1 MAISRKP
8 LVSVIVLNWNGKKF
22 LEHCISS
29 LLRQSY
35 SNYEIVFVDNGSTD
49 GSVEFVKDKFGKS
62 CRLKILSLNENYG
75 FAEGNNIGCKH
86 AKGKY
91 VIILNNDTE
100 AQPNFIEELV
110 KVAQTDEKVGS
121 VGCRIS
127 QYDGKTGY
135 TPIFTNKGFI
145 VPFFL
150 GASTAEGRLDNVCGI
165 SSSNLA
171 NCGCAVLYRKDLFDL
186 LGGFDKDFWADW
198 EDHDLGFRINIAG
211 FKSLFTP
218 RTTVLHMGG
227 GSAGFSKERRTRLY
241 KNMLFTYI
249 KNFELKTLVSHFL
262 FFMFFLLPIG
272 HFAWIFF
279 NEWRLSRKMPFSYD
293 RKAYSSLL
301 EAYIQFLRKL
311 RVFVKKR
318 KRIQKLRKF
327 SDTQIFNL
335 TKMPC
340 LI

>member
-1 MAISRKP
+1 MAISQKP

-22 LEHCISS
+22 LERCISS
-29 LLRQSY
+29 LLRQTY
-35 SNYEIVFVDNGSTD
+35 SNYKIVFVDNDSTD

-62 CRLKILSLNENYG
+62 CRLKILSLNHNYG

-91 VIILNNDTE
+91 VIMLNNDTE
-100 AQPNFIEELV
+100 VQPNFIEELV
-110 KVAQTDEKVGS
+110 KVAETDEMVGS
-121 VGCRIS
+121 VGCRIL
-127 QYDGKTGY
+127 QYDGKAGY
-135 TPIFTNKGFI
+135 TPIFTNKGFV

-150 GASTAEGRLDNVCGI
+150 GASTAEDRLDKVCSI
-165 SSSNLA
+165 ESSNLA
-171 NCGCAVLYRKDLFDL
+171 NCGCAALYRRDLFDL
-186 LGGFDKDFWADW
+186 LGGFDKDFWSDW

-218 RTTVLHMGG
+218 KTIVLHVGG
-227 GSAGFSKERRTRLY
+227 GAAGFSKERRTRIY
-241 KNMLFTYI
+241 RNMLFTYI
-249 KNFELKTLVSHFL
+249 KDFEVENLISRLF

-279 NEWRLSRKMPFSYD
+279 NEWRIYRKKAFSYD
-293 RKAYSSLL
+293 RKAYFSLF
-301 EAYIQFLRKL
+301 EGYIQFLSMVR
-311 RVFVKKR
+311 RFVKKR
-318 KRIQKLRKF
+318 GRVQRLRSV
-327 SDTQIFNL
+327 SDAQIFDL